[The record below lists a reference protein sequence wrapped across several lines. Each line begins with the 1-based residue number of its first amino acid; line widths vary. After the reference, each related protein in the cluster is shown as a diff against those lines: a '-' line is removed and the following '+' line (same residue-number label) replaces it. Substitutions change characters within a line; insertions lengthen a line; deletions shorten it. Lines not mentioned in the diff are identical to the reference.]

1 MFAYPIRLTKD
12 DNGTYLATSRDYPE
26 LTTLGD
32 DRDDALLHA
41 VDALEEAIAG
51 RIADREDVP
60 PPPRGRNL
68 VPLPTQTALKVL
80 LYQAMREQ
88 GVGKAQLARQLNC
101 HLPQIDRL
109 LDLNH
114 ASRLAQLD
122 AAFHALGLSV
132 NVQLDKP
139 AARRK
144 SMQARRV
151 WRRVARRKGNIA
163 A

>member
-1 MFAYPIRLTKD
+1 MAKGAPSGCNTCHA
-12 DNGTYLATSRDYPE
+12 NAPC
-26 LTTLGD
+26 GD
-32 DRDDALLHA
+32 FVYTH
-41 VDALEEAIAG
+41 
-51 RIADREDVP
+51 
-60 PPPRGRNL
+60 
-68 VPLPTQTALKVL
+68 
-80 LYQAMREQ
+80 
-88 GVGKAQLARQLNC
+88 
-101 HLPQIDRL
+101 DRL

-144 SMQARRV
+144 STRARRV